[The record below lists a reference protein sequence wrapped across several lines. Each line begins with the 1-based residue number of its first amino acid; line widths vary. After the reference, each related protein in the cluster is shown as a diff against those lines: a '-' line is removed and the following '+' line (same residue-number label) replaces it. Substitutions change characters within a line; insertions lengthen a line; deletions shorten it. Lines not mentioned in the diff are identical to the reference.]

1 MTEAHDRH
9 IVDRLRDAGLR
20 PTRQRVAL
28 ARLLLSRG
36 ERHMTAESLY
46 EEAMAADVPVSL
58 ATIYNCLHQFTR
70 AGLVREVV
78 VDPGRS
84 YFDTNV
90 SEHHHFYHEGS
101 GALTDIPGAAIELGR
116 LPAAPDGTTI
126 ARAEVIIRLRDT

>member
-1 MTEAHDRH
+1 MSGENDDQITE
-9 IVDRLRDAGLR
+9 RLRSAGLR

-28 ARLLLSRG
+28 AQLLLGHG
-36 ERHMTAESLY
+36 ERHLTAESLY
-46 EEAMAADVPVSL
+46 EEALAASVPVSL

-101 GALTDIPGAAIELGR
+101 GALTDIPGAAIDLGR
-116 LPAAPDGTTI
+116 LPVAPDGTRI
-126 ARAEVIIRLRDT
+126 ARAEVIIRLRDA